1 MPWPSFYPSMK
12 LEELM
17 VQVEMEMRE
26 QENQEEGF
34 PFSKTNRNTAGSP
47 GGFISNASLCFVQA
61 STLPLLSKLR
71 TLSFCEKNNK
81 DAYMPI
87 NGR

>member
-1 MPWPSFYPSMK
+1 M
-12 LEELM
+12 
-17 VQVEMEMRE
+17 QVEMEMRE
-26 QENQEEGF
+26 QEKQEEGF
-34 PFSKTNRNTAGSP
+34 PLSKMNSNTAGSP
-47 GGFISNASLCFVQA
+47 GVLEVLSQ
-61 STLPLLSKLR
+61 TPLFALYWLQLFLSFSKLR

>member
-1 MPWPSFYPSMK
+1 
-12 LEELM
+12 M

-26 QENQEEGF
+26 QEKQEEGF
-34 PFSKTNRNTAGSP
+34 PLSKMNSNTAGSP
-47 GGFISNASLCFVQA
+47 GVLEVLSQ
-61 STLPLLSKLR
+61 TPLFALYWLQLFLSFSKLR

>member
-1 MPWPSFYPSMK
+1 MK

-26 QENQEEGF
+26 QEKQEEGF
-34 PFSKTNRNTAGSP
+34 PLSKTNSNTVRP
-47 GGFISNASLCFVQA
+47 GVLEVLSQ
-61 STLPLLSKLR
+61 TPLFALYWLQLFLSFSKLR

>member
-26 QENQEEGF
+26 QEKQEGGF

-47 GGFISNASLCFVQA
+47 GGFIANASLRFARA
-61 STLPLLSKLR
+61 STLPLL
-71 TLSFCEKNNK
+71 F
-81 DAYMPI
+81 
-87 NGR
+87 